1 MSETSCPSC
10 DAPVSAAARKCARC
24 GYRFVEDG
32 GRTLRAPPLSLLAA
46 AGLVGLVAAAALAV
60 ALIGGGDEEVT
71 ADRPVRLQVVS
82 EQPLSTP
89 AAERLLEERYTAPRD
104 DDSAAVSCSEREAK
118 PAHSVRRCR
127 VRYPN
132 GTERRVVLLTNAR
145 GNEVLSKP

>member
-32 GRTLRAPPLSLLAA
+32 GRTLPAPPLPLLAA
-46 AGLVGLVAAAALAV
+46 GGLVAAAALAV
-60 ALIGGGDEEVT
+60 ALVGGGDDGVT
-71 ADRPVRLQVVS
+71 ADRPARLQVVS

-89 AAERLLEERYTAPRD
+89 AAERLLEERYTALRD

-118 PAHSVRRCR
+118 PAHSVRRCM

>member
-1 MSETSCPSC
+1 VSETSCPSC

-32 GRTLRAPPLSLLAA
+32 GRSLRAPPLPLLAA
-46 AGLVGLVAAAALAV
+46 GGLVAAAALAV
-60 ALIGGGDEEVT
+60 ALIGGGGEEVT

-118 PAHSVRRCR
+118 PAHSVRRCQ